1 MKILIVDAGMPF
13 KGGNGGALNHRLTE
27 IEKATL
33 ESLGH
38 EVQVT
43 RTAGKPRMR
52 WRSTCGSTR

>member
-38 EVQVT
+38 
-43 RTAGKPRMR
+43 AGDAARGR
-52 WRSTCGSTR
+52 LENRG

>member
-1 MKILIVDAGMPF
+1 M
-13 KGGNGGALNHRLTE
+13 ALNHRLTE

-43 RTAGKPRMR
+43 RLADGWKTGEDEGG
-52 WRSTCGSTR
+52 RSTCGSTR

>member
-43 RTAGKPRMR
+43 RLGRLENR
-52 WRSTCGSTR
+52 G

>member
-43 RTAGKPRMR
+43 RLADG
-52 WRSTCGSTR
+52 